1 MIRGKKT
8 IDNVTDRYLNTLRK
22 SLTGHIKNI
31 HGKIYYNV
39 NFSYTLDSL

>member
-8 IDNVTDRYLNTLRK
+8 IDNVTDRYLDTLRK

-31 HGKIYYNV
+31 HGKIYIM
-39 NFSYTLDSL
+39 